1 MGGTEVPIKRFVAWP
16 QHHVLVG
23 PDRKRP
29 TYDSLDPFQWM
40 AGYLK
45 GALDLAEP
53 DRLQNLH
60 YLADLLQDVSDFS
73 FDSAKACHAVV
84 LTTMEHDKVSWQD
97 TADLDRFRRQHAQV
111 HTRPVQSAPI
121 GKGKRLPQSD
131 KSDVPCKY
139 FNDSYCSKSETH
151 LTKGTWYLHI
161 CSRCKGDHALSS
173 KKCKPKN

>member
-1 MGGTEVPIKRFVAWP
+1 MPIKRFVAWP

-40 AGYLK
+40 AGCLK
-45 GALDLAEP
+45 GALDLDES
-53 DRLQNLH
+53 DRLKNLH
-60 YLADLLQDVSDFS
+60 YLADLLQDASDFS

-97 TADLDRFRRQHAQV
+97 TSDLDCFRRQHAQV
-111 HTRPVQSAPI
+111 HTKPGQNSQMN
-121 GKGKRLPQSD
+121 KGKRPANSEKQEM
-131 KSDVPCKY
+131 PCKY
-139 FNDSYCSKSETH
+139 YNEGYCSKSDTH
-151 LTKGTWYLHI
+151 FTKGVWYHHY
-161 CSRCKGDHALSS
+161 CSRCRGDHAFTS